1 MSIEEEHKEYLKPL
15 RGELVEFSKELYYL
29 INAYA
34 QTGHQLYS
42 DGKGGYEIK
51 KLTT

>member
-1 MSIEEEHKEYLKPL
+1 MSIEEKHKEYLKPL
-15 RGELVEFSKELYYL
+15 RSELAEFSI

>member
-15 RGELVEFSKELYYL
+15 RSELAEFLYEPYYL
-29 INAYA
+29 TNAYA

-51 KLTT
+51 KLTK

>member
-15 RGELVEFSKELYYL
+15 RGELAELSNELYHL
-29 INAYA
+29 INAYD
-34 QTGHQLYS
+34 QKGHQLYP

-51 KLTT
+51 KLTP